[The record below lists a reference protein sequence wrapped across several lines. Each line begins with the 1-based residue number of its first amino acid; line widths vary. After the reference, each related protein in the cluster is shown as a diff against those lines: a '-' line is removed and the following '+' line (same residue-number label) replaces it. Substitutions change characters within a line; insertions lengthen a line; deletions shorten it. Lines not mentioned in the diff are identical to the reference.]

1 MDTNMEVNFSNTNPV
16 AETLRLQPPSW
27 LVLTQSGISINLSS
41 GEVIIPEN
49 LELSAASRE
58 FWNSVSNLAKTRI
71 SEMRLGTDSAIRILE
86 DIKSAINHAGRSYL
100 LEVEGNLISLIT
112 INLRQQ
118 DRRIAE
124 LETQLAAEQKKVA
137 DLEKPAAFGWQCY
150 QDRCENAYV
159 EQSVVKRLEAALQV
173 AREFISYSTCLCIG
187 GEFPV
192 ECKRCTTLARIGEA
206 PNA

>member
-100 LEVEGNLISLIT
+100 LEVEGNLMSLIT

-173 AREFISYSTCLCIG
+173 AREALETIRIG
-187 GEFPV
+187 SGPQGELAV
-192 ECKRCTTLARIGEA
+192 EALARTEEVSRG
-206 PNA
+206 

>member
-1 MDTNMEVNFSNTNPV
+1 MPMDMKVNFSNTNPV
-16 AETLRLQPPSW
+16 AEILRLQPLSL

-173 AREFISYSTCLCIG
+173 AREALETIRIG
-187 GEFPV
+187 SGPQGELAV
-192 ECKRCTTLARIGEA
+192 EALARTEEVSRG
-206 PNA
+206 

>member
-1 MDTNMEVNFSNTNPV
+1 MTYHTTEELIGGRSEWAVSPNNFNGLIDSHILANQRI
-16 AETLRLQPPSW
+16 AELEAQ
-27 LVLTQSGISINLSS
+27 LSS
-41 GEVIIPEN
+41 EN

-173 AREFISYSTCLCIG
+173 AREFISYSTCLCTG

-192 ECKRCTTLARIGEA
+192 ECKRCTTLARIEEVSRG
-206 PNA
+206 

>member
-124 LETQLAAEQKKVA
+124 LETQLAAEQRKVT

-173 AREFISYSTCLCIG
+173 AREALETIRIG
-187 GEFPV
+187 SGPQGELAV
-192 ECKRCTTLARIGEA
+192 EALARTEEVSRD
-206 PNA
+206 